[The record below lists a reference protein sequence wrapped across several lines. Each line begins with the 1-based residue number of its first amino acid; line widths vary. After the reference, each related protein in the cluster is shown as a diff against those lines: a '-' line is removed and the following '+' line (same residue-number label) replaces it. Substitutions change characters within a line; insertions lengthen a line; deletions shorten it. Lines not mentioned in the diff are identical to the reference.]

1 MIPKITYINIVL
13 ALICALLLFKTIEV
27 WRSEPTP
34 SEQGTKPR
42 AGLSELAGQGGGG
55 ARQVE
60 SRMPPK
66 SAFENIGARNLFSAE
81 RAEYL
86 PPAAEVEEI
95 GQIVEEQAPKVDG
108 RQIQLFG
115 VVLMQDVAKAL
126 ISDPSVKSGRG
137 QSRWVA
143 PGDSVGQLR
152 VDSVEADCVVLADER
167 QKRFRVPLYAAN
179 KTRSSVAAGSS
190 TAAARPTVVTTQP
203 TQPTQETRPAAAS
216 APPAATSQPERPA
229 TVESPPGD
237 KDYDIIKTPFGEI
250 RRPRNQP

>member
-1 MIPKITYINIVL
+1 MIPKISYINIAL
-13 ALICALLLFKTIEV
+13 ALICALLLFKTIDV
-27 WRSEPTP
+27 WRSDPTP
-34 SEQGTKPR
+34 SGQWTKIR
-42 AGLSELAGQGGGG
+42 EGQSESPGKGGG
-55 ARQVE
+55 ARLVD
-60 SRMPPK
+60 SRVPPK
-66 SAFENIGARNLFSAE
+66 SAFENIGAKNLFSAD

-95 GQIVEEQAPKVDG
+95 GQIAEEQAPKVDG

-143 PGDSVGQLR
+143 PGDSIGQLR
-152 VDSVEADCVVLADER
+152 VDSVEPDSVVLADER
-167 QKRFRVPLYAAN
+167 QKRFRVALHAAN
-179 KTRSSVAAGSS
+179 KARSGVAAAPA

-203 TQPTQETRPAAAS
+203 TPETRPAAATATS
-216 APPAATSQPERPA
+216 ASSTTTSQPERPA
-229 TVESPPGD
+229 TVESPPGN
-237 KDYDIIKTPFGEI
+237 KDYVIIQTPFGEM

>member
-1 MIPKITYINIVL
+1 MIPKIIYINIAL
-13 ALICALLLFKTIEV
+13 ALICALLLFKTIDV
-27 WRSEPTP
+27 WRSDPTP
-34 SEQGTKPR
+34 SEQGSKPR
-42 AGLSELAGQGGGG
+42 AGLSEPSGQGGG

-66 SAFENIGARNLFSAE
+66 SAFENIGAKNLFSAE

-86 PPAAEVEEI
+86 PPAAEVDEI
-95 GQIVEEQAPKVDG
+95 GQIEEEQAPKVDG

-152 VDSVEADCVVLADER
+152 VDAVEADSVVFADER
-167 QKRFRVPLYAAN
+167 QKRFRVPLHAAN
-179 KTRSSVAAGSS
+179 KTRSGVAAAPA

-203 TQPTQETRPAAAS
+203 TPETRPAAAS
-216 APPAATSQPERPA
+216 TPSTRTTQPERPA
-229 TVESPPGD
+229 TVDNPPGD
-237 KDYDIIKTPFGEI
+237 TDYVIIQTPFGEM

>member
-1 MIPKITYINIVL
+1 MIPKITYINIAL
-13 ALICALLLFKTIEV
+13 ALICALLLFKTIDV
-27 WRSEPTP
+27 WRGDPTP
-34 SEQGTKPR
+34 SGQWTKAR
-42 AGLSELAGQGGGG
+42 EGQSESPAKGGG
-55 ARQVE
+55 ARLVE

-66 SAFENIGARNLFSAE
+66 SAFENIGAKNLFSAE

-95 GQIVEEQAPKVDG
+95 GQVEEEQAPKVDG

-126 ISDPSVKSGRG
+126 ISDPSVRSGRG

-152 VDSVEADCVVLADER
+152 VDSVEADSVVFADER
-167 QKRFRVPLYAAN
+167 QKRFRVPLHAAN
-179 KTRSSVAAGSS
+179 KTRSGVAAAPA

-203 TQPTQETRPAAAS
+203 ASATRPAAA
-216 APPAATSQPERPA
+216 AATSVPTTQPERPA
-229 TVESPPGD
+229 TVGSPPGD
-237 KDYDIIKTPFGEI
+237 QDYVIIQTPFGEM